1 MENNDPLIPT
11 IMGLNEK
18 ENHVLELIAEGLT
31 TDEIAEKLDVT
42 PKNVQTYKKHMLMKT
57 KTRNMASMVAFGF
70 KYGLLK

>member
-31 TDEIAEKLDVT
+31 TDEIAEKLEVT
-42 PKNVQTYKKHMLMKT
+42 PKNVQTYKKHMLTKT